1 MSALFTPFRLR
12 EVTLR
17 NRVMVSPMCE
27 YSSVDGFAND
37 WHVVHLGSR
46 AVGGAA
52 LVLTEAIAVTA
63 DGRISPQDLGIWK
76 DEHVAELARIA
87 RFCNEQGAQFGTQ
100 LAHAGRKGSTKR
112 PWEGGGVVAIE
123 DGGWIPVGPT
133 ASPFDPSYP
142 VPRSL
147 DEARLAEIVAAFGAA
162 ARRTLDA
169 GGTVLEI
176 HAAHGY
182 LVHEFLSPLVNTR
195 TDRWGGSFENR
206 IRLAVEIVRAVRRV
220 WPERLPLFVRVSA
233 TDWVPG
239 GWEIEQTVELARILR
254 VEGVDLIDASSG
266 GAVPVPPGT
275 IPIGP
280 LYQTP
285 FAERVRREA
294 GIATGAV
301 GMITEPAD
309 AEAIV
314 AEGRADL
321 VILARELLRDPYWP
335 LFAARAL
342 GTEVPWPPQYQRAT
356 GPRATMQLPAQVP

>member
-1 MSALFTPFRLR
+1 MSALFTPLRLR

-27 YSSVDGFAND
+27 YSSADGFAND
-37 WHVVHLGSR
+37 WHLVHLGSR
-46 AVGGAA
+46 AVGGAG
-52 LVLTEAIAVTA
+52 LVLTEAIAVTT

-87 RFCNEQGAQFGTQ
+87 RFCTQQGAAFGTQ

-112 PWEGGGVVAIE
+112 PWDGGGAVAIE

-133 ASPFDPSYP
+133 GAPFDPAYP
-142 VPRSL
+142 VPRPL
-147 DEARLAEIVAAFGAA
+147 DEAGIAAIVAAFAAA
-162 ARRTLDA
+162 ARRTLEL

-176 HAAHGY
+176 HGAHGY

-206 IRLAVEIVRAVRRV
+206 TRLALEIVRAVRSV
-220 WPERLPLFVRVSA
+220 WPERLPLFVRLSA
-233 TDWVPG
+233 TDWLEG
-239 GWEIEQTVELARILR
+239 GWDIEQTVELARLLAA
-254 VEGVDLIDASSG
+254 EGVDLVDASSG

-275 IPIGP
+275 ILIGP

-285 FAERVRREA
+285 LAERIRRDA

-301 GMITEPAD
+301 GMIAEPAD

-314 AEGRADL
+314 AGGRADL

-342 GTEVPWPPQYQRAT
+342 GAEVAWPPQYQRAI
-356 GPRATMQLPAQVP
+356 GDRATMRVAAPA